1 MTKQKD
7 IYRKNEI
14 KKFSEIV
21 ANWINASSLV
31 DDNWIN
37 AIKTYHAVELSDE
50 DTVRIRMLIICMYI
64 DLSLARIEDLLETR
78 ERVAFERD
86 VIDHISYINSLISTK
101 EKTKGVG
108 VMENSIYDL
117 LEIYRTNQ
125 KQQNLTIAQNYLA
138 YLANPDHVTNL
149 PQEVWAEYINTQINE
164 FEKRDFRLQLSKI
177 LDSISRSHS

>member
-7 IYRKNEI
+7 IFRKNEI

-50 DTVRIRMLIICMYI
+50 DTIRIRMLIICMYI

-78 ERVAFERD
+78 ESSFERD

-101 EKTKGVG
+101 EKTKGV
-108 VMENSIYDL
+108 MENAIYDL

-138 YLANPDHVTNL
+138 YL
-149 PQEVWAEYINTQINE
+149 
-164 FEKRDFRLQLSKI
+164 
-177 LDSISRSHS
+177 